1 MNWKPIEPTLHRIM
15 GALAALTNTRWLWL
29 ERRERKQLPPENNEN
44 PAVILVF
51 PGNGKPPLIS
61 ESPHNGWPQKGKV
74 RWYWSSFRVMDTLDD
89 LRQYDQGGTLGWF
102 GTVGLGVLI
111 GWWIWG

>member
-1 MNWKPIEPTLHRIM
+1 MNWKPLEPTLHRLM
-15 GALAALTNTRWLWL
+15 GFLAALTNTRWLWL
-29 ERRERKQLPPENNEN
+29 ERRERKQLPPENDRY
-44 PAVILVF
+44 PVF
-51 PGNGKPPLIS
+51 AIWPDGTCTPLDEEPTNIKKARDAGS
-61 ESPHNGWPQKGKV
+61 DI
-74 RWYWSSFRVMDTLDD
+74 YWSEARVMDTLDD